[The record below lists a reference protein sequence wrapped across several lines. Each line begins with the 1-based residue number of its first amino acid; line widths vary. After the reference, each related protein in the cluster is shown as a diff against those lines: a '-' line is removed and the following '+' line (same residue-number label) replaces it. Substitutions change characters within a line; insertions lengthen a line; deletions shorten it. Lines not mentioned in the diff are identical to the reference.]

1 MGDDQMRI
9 GTTFGAQNPALP
21 PVWLRYRDAFA
32 VLQYMSTLAGGT
44 PARPIPWASVVA
56 ALGFTPEQGEA
67 LLAYMEALGFVDYR
81 QGQREVGLTPAALAY
96 LTGKRGRRC
105 SLRPAAPSH

>member
-1 MGDDQMRI
+1 MGNDQMRI

-44 PARPIPWASVVA
+44 PERPVPWAKVVA
-56 ALGFTPEQGEA
+56 ALGFTREQGEA
-67 LLAYMEALGFVDYR
+67 LLAYMEALGVVEYR
-81 QGQREVGLTPAALAY
+81 QGQREAGLTPAALAY
-96 LTGKRGRRC
+96 LTGNRGRRS
-105 SLRPAAPSH
+105 SLRPPSRSH